1 MSADGKGGITPVRAI
16 FQDVLPARNQTP
28 AWLQKPAPEQV
39 RPGLQR
45 RASVPPPSAQSA
57 QVQRKSDLPPRSR
70 PLRGDV
76 SDERRHKSAE
86 PPRSVPDELYEERI
100 QTARLAAELG
110 ESWQAPGGRVDDG
123 GHQGAA
129 LALEEVHAALVA
141 LRDSQHDLLAEAE
154 TKLVALV
161 RLVVERVI
169 EREVRGDDGLALR
182 LIREAIGSLSEGRP
196 QITLGPAFEV
206 EAAVLEASL
215 EADGIQADIT
225 IDDGASPYACRVRSG
240 LGDVDESLET
250 RLDSVLA
257 ALEPE
262 GENG

>member
-28 AWLQKPAPEQV
+28 SWLQKPAPEQV

-45 RASVPPPSAQSA
+45 RASVPPPSAQ
-57 QVQRKSDLPPRSR
+57 VQRKSDLPPRSR
-70 PLRGDV
+70 PLRGEV
-76 SDERRHKSAE
+76 NDEKRKTAE

-100 QTARLAAELG
+100 QTARLAAEIG
-110 ESWQAPGGRVDDG
+110 ESWQAPGGRLDDG
-123 GHQGAA
+123 GGGAAA

-141 LRDSQHDLLAEAE
+141 LRDSQHTLLAETE

-182 LIREAIGSLSEGRP
+182 LIREAIGSLSEGRAT
-196 QITLGPAFEV
+196 ITLGPAFEI

-225 IDDGASPYACRVRSG
+225 IDDNASPYACRVRSG

-250 RLDSVLA
+250 RLDAVLA